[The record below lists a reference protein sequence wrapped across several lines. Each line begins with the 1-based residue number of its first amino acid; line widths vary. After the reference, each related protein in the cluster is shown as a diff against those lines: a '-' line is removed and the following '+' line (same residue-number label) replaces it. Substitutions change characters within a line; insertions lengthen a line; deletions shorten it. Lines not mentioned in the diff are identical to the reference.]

1 MSSKIVRAL
10 IFVSLC
16 LFLSESIRLKAIDKK
31 YKVCR
36 KLSVPINEISDL
48 REALSDIEKSIE
60 NHNSTDAKVKDET
73 VTISNYN
80 VYNYYNISVQ
90 NISSILDVLAEKY
103 PESVI
108 DQCIALYD
116 SIENAKAQLDQY
128 KDNVKVA
135 LKLIDDIL
143 DGDISTAITVSQ

>member
-1 MSSKIVRAL
+1 MSSKIIRAL

-16 LFLSESIRLKAIDKK
+16 LFLSESIKLQKIDKK
-31 YKVCR
+31 YKICR
-36 KLSVPINEISDL
+36 KLSVPVNEIADL
-48 REALSDIEKSIE
+48 REALTDIENSIE
-60 NHNSTDAKVKDET
+60 YHNKTDAKVKDET
-73 VTISNYN
+73 ITISNYN
-80 VYNYYNISVQ
+80 VYNYYKISVQ

-116 SIENAKAQLDQY
+116 SIDNAKAQLDQY

-143 DGDISTAITVSQ
+143 DGDISKTITVSE

>member
-10 IFVSLC
+10 IFLSLC
-16 LFLSESIRLKAIDKK
+16 LFLSESIKLKKIDKK
-31 YKVCR
+31 YKICR
-36 KLSVPINEISDL
+36 KLAVPVNEIADL

-60 NHNSTDAKVKDET
+60 YHNKTDAKVDDEI

-80 VYNYYNISVQ
+80 VYNYYKISVQ
-90 NISSILDVLAEKY
+90 NISTILDALAEKY
-103 PESVI
+103 PESVV

-116 SIENAKAQLDQY
+116 SIENAKTQLEQY
-128 KDNVKVA
+128 KDNVKIA

-143 DGDISTAITVSQ
+143 DGDISKTITVSE

>member
-60 NHNSTDAKVKDET
+60 YHNRTDAKVKDET

-90 NISSILDVLAEKY
+90 NISTILDALAKQY
-103 PESVI
+103 PDSVI

-116 SIENAKAQLDQY
+116 SIDNAKTQLQQY

-143 DGDISTAITVSQ
+143 DGDISTAITVSE

>member
-31 YKVCR
+31 YKICR

-60 NHNSTDAKVKDET
+60 YHNKTDAKVKDET

-90 NISSILDVLAEKY
+90 NISTILDALAQQY
-103 PESVI
+103 PESVL

-116 SIENAKAQLDQY
+116 SIDNAKTQLQQY

-143 DGDISTAITVSQ
+143 DGDISTAITVTE

>member
-60 NHNSTDAKVKDET
+60 YHNRTDAKVKDET

-80 VYNYYNISVQ
+80 DYNYYNI
-90 NISSILDVLAEKY
+90 
-103 PESVI
+103 
-108 DQCIALYD
+108 
-116 SIENAKAQLDQY
+116 
-128 KDNVKVA
+128 
-135 LKLIDDIL
+135 
-143 DGDISTAITVSQ
+143 

>member
-1 MSSKIVRAL
+1 MSSKIVRTL

-60 NHNSTDAKVKDET
+60 YHNRTDAKVKDET

-90 NISSILDVLAEKY
+90 NISTILDALAKQY
-103 PESVI
+103 PESVL

-116 SIENAKAQLDQY
+116 SIDNAKTQLQQY

-143 DGDISTAITVSQ
+143 DGDISTAITVSE

>member
-60 NHNSTDAKVKDET
+60 YHNRTDAKVKDET

-90 NISSILDVLAEKY
+90 NISTILDALAKQY
-103 PESVI
+103 PDSVI

-116 SIENAKAQLDQY
+116 SIDNAKTQLQQY

-143 DGDISTAITVSQ
+143 DGDISKTITVSE

>member
-60 NHNSTDAKVKDET
+60 YHNRTDAKVKDET

-90 NISSILDVLAEKY
+90 NISTILDALAKQY
-103 PESVI
+103 PDSVI

-116 SIENAKAQLDQY
+116 SIDNAKAQLDQY

-143 DGDISTAITVSQ
+143 DGDISTAITVTE

>member
-60 NHNSTDAKVKDET
+60 YHNRTDAKVKDET

-90 NISSILDVLAEKY
+90 NISTILDALAKQY
-103 PESVI
+103 PDSVI

-116 SIENAKAQLDQY
+116 SIDNAKTQLQQY

-143 DGDISTAITVSQ
+143 DGDISTAITVTE

>member
-60 NHNSTDAKVKDET
+60 YHNKTDAKVKDET

-90 NISSILDVLAEKY
+90 NMSSILDVLAEKY

-116 SIENAKAQLDQY
+116 SIDNAKTQLQQY

-143 DGDISTAITVSQ
+143 DGDISTAITVTE

>member
-60 NHNSTDAKVKDET
+60 YHNRTDAKVKDET

-90 NISSILDVLAEKY
+90 NISTILDALAKQY
-103 PESVI
+103 PESVL

-116 SIENAKAQLDQY
+116 SIDNAKTQLQQY

-143 DGDISTAITVSQ
+143 DGDISTAITVSE

>member
-31 YKVCR
+31 YKICR

-60 NHNSTDAKVKDET
+60 YHNKTDAKVKDET

-90 NISSILDVLAEKY
+90 NISTILDALAQQY
-103 PESVI
+103 PESVL

-116 SIENAKAQLDQY
+116 SIDNAKNQLQQY

-143 DGDISTAITVSQ
+143 DGDISTAITVSE

>member
-1 MSSKIVRAL
+1 MSSKIVRAF
-10 IFVSLC
+10 IFVTLC
-16 LFLSESIRLKAIDKK
+16 LFISESIKLQKIDNICKI
-31 YKVCR
+31 CR
-36 KLSVPINEISDL
+36 KLSVLVNEIADL

-60 NHNSTDAKVKDET
+60 YHNKTDAKVKDET
-73 VTISNYN
+73 ITISNYN
-80 VYNYYNISVQ
+80 VYNYYKISVQ

-116 SIENAKAQLDQY
+116 SIDNAKAQLDQY

-143 DGDISTAITVSQ
+143 DGDISKTITVSE